1 MNFLSNPVDRFDGF
15 SFLLAETLKGILA
28 VLSSPVD
35 QLFSFVWR
43 ASSNQQSTTHLLATV
58 NQLESIARKQLH
70 ASGELTMLFRK
81 PNRHRRAA
89 RQSSLLSAVEH
100 LEDRQ
105 LLSAVNLLATDIIDQ
120 NHSQSET
127 DNTPEYASI
136 DGTGNNIDNPELGS
150 TGSQLI
156 RLAEAD
162 YGDGLSTPAGEDRPS
177 AREIS
182 NVIAAADSSETNDRY
197 LTDLFWIWGQF
208 IDHDITL
215 TGSAL
220 DADGNPLE
228 SFPIEVP
235 TGDPF
240 FDPDGSGDDVINLN
254 RSAFELDEDGV
265 RQQINQIT
273 AFIDGS
279 MIYGS
284 SEELAAELR
293 TFDGGLLK
301 TSDGDLLP
309 YGDDGFFLA
318 GDIRANENVALTSM
332 HTIWVRE
339 HNRIASELAAEN
351 PDLTDEELYQ
361 QARQIVIGEL
371 QAITFNEFLPA
382 LFGAGVVSEY
392 MGYDPT
398 VDPSIAN
405 EFSNAAYRFGHTML
419 SSELLRLDENGNV
432 ADEGNIALLNAF
444 FNPSELEVNGIDSLL
459 RGAAVNLAQELDNEL
474 VDDVRNFLFGPPGAG
489 GFDLASL
496 NIQRGR
502 DHGLADYNSTRVAL
516 GLSAVESFSDIS
528 SDPEVA
534 AKLEALYGTVDNIDL
549 WVGGLAEDHLP
560 GSSMGETFTAIIV
573 DQFERLRDGDR
584 FWYENVFSGEALK
597 EIDGT
602 TLADVIERNSDVSG
616 LQENV
621 FFAPAVLR
629 IDLAETHTNDVTIRE
644 KNGNLEVVDNR
655 THHVIGSQSLESVE
669 RLMLTSSGNGSQHI
683 TLVGITSAEL
693 PGGLVVEAGKGR
705 ADTLII
711 NGTDQSDTIFVN
723 DHFADVSGLQL
734 EFTGLERIVIRGTDA
749 DDTIEVADG
758 AEIDVNILDH
768 IGRDRMHDGHHGHD
782 PLAQH
787 RDDHRPAQGPNRQGP
802 AGNDMDG
809 RGANHEMLDQVFASN
824 DLAPVLGMP
833 PVKRRP

>member
-1 MNFLSNPVDRFDGF
+1 LIN
-15 SFLLAETLKGILA
+15 
-28 VLSSPVD
+28 
-35 QLFSFVWR
+35 SFVGR
-43 ASSNQQSTTHLLATV
+43 AFV
-58 NQLESIARKQLH
+58 NTKINHASGGFRRSVRKGCAQALY
-70 ASGELTMLFRK
+70 ASGELIMLFRK

-89 RQSSLLSAVEH
+89 RQSTHFSAVEH

-105 LLSAVNLLATDIIDQ
+105 LLSAVNSLSTDIID
-120 NHSQSET
+120 SDTEW
-127 DNTPEYASI
+127 NTVTEYASI

-150 TGSQLI
+150 PGTQLI
-156 RLAEAD
+156 RLAEAA

-182 NVIAAADSSETNDRY
+182 NVIAAVNSEETNDRF
-197 LTDLFWIWGQF
+197 LTDIFWVWGQF

-215 TGSAL
+215 TEAAH
-220 DADGNPLE
+220 DEDGNPLE

-235 TGDPF
+235 TGDVY
-240 FDPDGSGDDVINLN
+240 FDPDGSGDDVIGLN
-254 RSAFELDEDGV
+254 RSAFEVDEDGV
-265 RQQINQIT
+265 RQQVNQIT

-284 SEELAAELR
+284 DEELAAQLR
-293 TFDGGLLK
+293 TFEGGMLA
-301 TSDGDLLP
+301 TSDDGLLP
-309 YGDDGFFLA
+309 YGDDGFFQA

-339 HNRIASELAAEN
+339 HNRIAAELAAEN

-382 LFGAGVVSEY
+382 LFGTGVVSEY
-392 MGYDPT
+392 TGYDST

-432 ADEGNIALLNAF
+432 SDEGNLALLNAF
-444 FNPSELEVNGIDSLL
+444 FNPSELEQNGVDSLL
-459 RGAAVNLAQELDNEL
+459 RGATVNVAQEIDNEL
-474 VDDVRNFLFGPPGAG
+474 VDDVRNFLFGPPGAD

-502 DHGLADYNSTRVAL
+502 DHGLADYNATRVAL
-516 GLSAVESFSDIS
+516 GLSEVESFSDIT

-534 AKLEALYGTVDNIDL
+534 AKLEQLYGTVDNIDL

-584 FWYENVFSGEALK
+584 FWYENVFSGDALD
-597 EIDGT
+597 EISGT
-602 TLADVIERNSDVSG
+602 TLADVIERNTDVSG

-621 FFAPAVLR
+621 FFAPTVMRL
-629 IDLAETHTNDVTIRE
+629 DLAVTGSNDVTIRE
-644 KNGNLEVVDNR
+644 KNGNLEVIDNR
-655 THHVIGSQSLESVE
+655 TRQVIGSQSLGSVE
-669 RLMLTSSGNGSQHI
+669 RLMLTSTNNGSQHVTI
-683 TLVGITSAEL
+683 EGITVAEL

-705 ADTLII
+705 ADTLIV
-711 NGTDQSDTIFVN
+711 NGTNQSDTIFVN
-723 DHFADVSGLQL
+723 EDYVDVSGMQL
-734 EFTGLERIVIRGTDA
+734 EFTGMERIVIRGTDA

-758 AEIDVNILDH
+758 LEIDVDVQDD
-768 IGRDRMHDGHHGHD
+768 IGRDHMHERRHRREQ
-782 PLAQH
+782 LAH
-787 RDDHRPAQGPNRQGP
+787 RPDDHRPTQGPNRQRSGD
-802 AGNDMDG
+802 ADGDMPP
-809 RGANHEMLDQVFASN
+809 EMLDQVFASN
-824 DLAPVLGMP
+824 DLDPVLGMP
-833 PVKRRP
+833 PGKRRP

>member
-1 MNFLSNPVDRFDGF
+1 
-15 SFLLAETLKGILA
+15 
-28 VLSSPVD
+28 
-35 QLFSFVWR
+35 
-43 ASSNQQSTTHLLATV
+43 
-58 NQLESIARKQLH
+58 
-70 ASGELTMLFRK
+70 MLFRK
-81 PNRHRRAA
+81 TNLHRRVA
-89 RQSSLLSAVEH
+89 RQFSHYSAVEH
-100 LEDRQ
+100 LENRQ
-105 LLSAVNLLATDIIDQ
+105 LLSAVNSMATDILD
-120 NHSQSET
+120 SSTEW
-127 DNTPEYASI
+127 NTLTEYASI
-136 DGTGNNIDNPELGS
+136 DGTGNNIENPELG
-150 TGSQLI
+150 TAGTQLI

-162 YGDGLSTPAGEDRPS
+162 YDDGLSTPAGEDRPS

-182 NVIAAADSSETNDRY
+182 NVIAAVNSFETNDRY
-197 LTDLFWIWGQF
+197 LTDLFWVWGQF

-215 TGSAL
+215 TEAAH
-220 DADGNPLE
+220 DEEGNPLE

-240 FDPDGSGDDVINLN
+240 FDPDSSGDDLINLN
-254 RSAFELDEDGV
+254 RSVFEVDEDGV

-273 AFIDGS
+273 AFLDGS

-284 SEELAAELR
+284 DEELAAQLR
-293 TFDGGLLK
+293 TFEGGMLA

-309 YGDDGFFLA
+309 YGENGFFLA

-361 QARQIVIGEL
+361 KARQIVIGEL
-371 QAITFNEFLPA
+371 QAITYNEFLPA
-382 LFGAGVVSEY
+382 LFGMGVISEY
-392 MGYDPT
+392 RGYDST

-419 SSELLRLDENGNV
+419 SSELLRLDETGNV

-444 FNPSELEVNGIDSLL
+444 FNPSELEENGVESLL
-459 RGAAVNLAQELDNEL
+459 RGASVNVAQEIDNQL

-534 AKLEALYGTVDNIDL
+534 AKLESLYGTVDNIDL

-584 FWYENVFSGEALK
+584 FWYENVFSGEVLK
-597 EIDGT
+597 EINGT

-621 FFAPAVLR
+621 FFAPTVMR
-629 IDLAETHTNDVTIRE
+629 IDLAATRTDSVTIRE
-644 KNGNLEVVDNR
+644 NNGNLEVIDNR
-655 THHVIGSQSLESVE
+655 TQQVIASQSLDSVE
-669 RLMLTSSGNGSQHI
+669 RLMLTSSGNGSQRV
-683 TLVGITSAEL
+683 TLEGITVAEL
-693 PGGLVVEAGKGR
+693 PGGLIVEAGNGH
-705 ADTLII
+705 ADTLIV

-723 DHFADVSGLQL
+723 DGVVDVSGMPM
-734 EFTGLERIVIRGTDA
+734 EFTGMERIVIRGTDA

-758 AEIDVNILDH
+758 VDLDVDILDINGGDH
-768 IGRDRMHDGHHGHD
+768 KHEGRHGRKRMAQRGDNHRSDRSGAAENDTD
-782 PLAQH
+782 RR
-787 RDDHRPAQGPNRQGP
+787 RDSHK
-802 AGNDMDG
+802 
-809 RGANHEMLDQVFASN
+809 MLDQVFASN
-824 DLAPVLGMP
+824 DLDPVLGMP
-833 PVKRRP
+833 SGKRRR

>member
-1 MNFLSNPVDRFDGF
+1 
-15 SFLLAETLKGILA
+15 
-28 VLSSPVD
+28 
-35 QLFSFVWR
+35 
-43 ASSNQQSTTHLLATV
+43 
-58 NQLESIARKQLH
+58 
-70 ASGELTMLFRK
+70 MLFRK

-89 RQSSLLSAVEH
+89 RQSSYCSAIEN

-105 LLSAVNLLATDIIDQ
+105 LLSAMNSLATDMID
-120 NHSQSET
+120 SDAEW
-127 DNTPEYASI
+127 NTVTEYASI
-136 DGTGNNIDNPELGS
+136 DGTGNNIDYPERGS
-150 TGSQLI
+150 SDTQLI

-182 NVIAAADSSETNDRY
+182 NVIAAVNSYETSDRY
-197 LTDLFWIWGQF
+197 LTDILWVWGQF

-215 TGSAL
+215 TEAAH
-220 DADGNPLE
+220 DENGNPLE

-240 FDPDGSGDDVINLN
+240 FDPDGSGDDVIGLN
-254 RSAFELDEDGV
+254 RSAFEVDEDGV

-273 AFIDGS
+273 AFLDGS

-284 SEELAAELR
+284 DEELAAQLR

-309 YGDDGFFLA
+309 YGDNGFFQA

-339 HNRIASELAAEN
+339 HNRIAGELAAEN

-382 LFGAGVVSEY
+382 LFGTGIVSQY
-392 MGYDPT
+392 TGYDST

-432 ADEGNIALLNAF
+432 ADEGHIALLNAF
-444 FNPSELEVNGIDSLL
+444 FNPSELEQNGVDSLL
-459 RGAAVNLAQELDNEL
+459 RGATVNVAQEIDNEL

-516 GLSAVESFSDIS
+516 GLEAVQRFSDIS

-584 FWYENVFSGEALK
+584 FWYENVFSGDALAQ
-597 EIDGT
+597 ISGT
-602 TLADVIERNSDVSG
+602 TLADVIERNSNVSG

-621 FFAPAVLR
+621 FFAPTVMRL
-629 IDLAETHTNDVTIRE
+629 DLAETGSSDVTVRE
-644 KNGNLEVVDNR
+644 KNGNLEVVDNKTR
-655 THHVIGSQSLESVE
+655 QVIGSQSLDSVE
-669 RLMLTSSGNGSQHI
+669 RLMLTSTSNGSQRVAI
-683 TLVGITSAEL
+683 EGITVADL

-705 ADTLII
+705 SDRLIV
-711 NGTDQSDTIFVN
+711 NGTDQSDTILVN
-723 DHFADVSGLQL
+723 DGVVDVSGLQL
-734 EFTGLERIVIRGTDA
+734 EFTGLERIVIRGA
-749 DDTIEVADG
+749 HANDTIEVADG
-758 AEIDVNILDH
+758 VDIDVDILDYNGGDH
-768 IGRDRMHDGHHGHD
+768 MHEGRHGGERM
-782 PLAQH
+782 AH
-787 RDDHRPAQGPNRQGP
+787 RGDNHRPAQGPNRNGS
-802 AGNDMDG
+802 ADNDTDR
-809 RGANHEMLDQVFASN
+809 RGGHHEMLDRVFASSEL
-824 DLAPVLGMP
+824 DPVLGMP
-833 PVKRRP
+833 HHKRRS

>member
-1 MNFLSNPVDRFDGF
+1 
-15 SFLLAETLKGILA
+15 
-28 VLSSPVD
+28 
-35 QLFSFVWR
+35 
-43 ASSNQQSTTHLLATV
+43 
-58 NQLESIARKQLH
+58 
-70 ASGELTMLFRK
+70 MLFRK
-81 PNRHRRAA
+81 PNRHRRSA
-89 RQSSLLSAVEH
+89 RQSFYCSAIEN

-105 LLSAVNLLATDIIDQ
+105 LLSAVNSLATDMID
-120 NHSQSET
+120 SDAEW
-127 DNTPEYASI
+127 NTVTEYASI
-136 DGTGNNIDNPELGS
+136 DGTGHNLDNPELGS
-150 TGSQLI
+150 TDTQLI
-156 RLAEAD
+156 RLTEAD

-182 NVIAAADSSETNDRY
+182 NIIAAVNSFETNDRY
-197 LTDLFWIWGQF
+197 LTDILWVWGQF

-215 TGSAL
+215 TEAAHDES
-220 DADGNPLE
+220 GNPLE

-235 TGDPF
+235 TGDLY
-240 FDPDGSGDDVINLN
+240 FDPDSSGDDVIGLN
-254 RSAFELDEDGV
+254 RSAFEVDEDGV

-284 SEELAAELR
+284 DEELAAELR

-309 YGDDGFFLA
+309 YGEGGFFQA

-382 LFGAGVVSEY
+382 LFGTGVVSEY
-392 MGYDPT
+392 TGYDST

-444 FNPSELEVNGIDSLL
+444 FNPSELEQNGVDSLL
-459 RGAAVNLAQELDNEL
+459 RGATVNVAQEIDNEL
-474 VDDVRNFLFGPPGAG
+474 VDDVRNFLFGPPGAD

-528 SDPEVA
+528 SDLEVA
-534 AKLEALYGTVDNIDL
+534 AKLEALYGTVNNIDL

-584 FWYENVFSGEALK
+584 FWYENVFSGDALA
-597 EIDGT
+597 EISGT
-602 TLADVIERNSDVSG
+602 TLADVIERNTEISG

-621 FFAPAVLR
+621 FFAPTVMRLE
-629 IDLAETHTNDVTIRE
+629 LAETGSNDVTIRE

-655 THHVIGSQSLESVE
+655 THQIIGSQSLDSVE
-669 RLMLTSSGNGSQHI
+669 RLMLTSSNNGSQRV
-683 TLVGITSAEL
+683 TLEGITVADL
-693 PGGLVVEAGKGR
+693 PGGLAVEAGKGR
-705 ADTLII
+705 SDTLVV
-711 NGTDQSDTIFVN
+711 NGTNQSDTIIVN
-723 DHFADVSGLQL
+723 EDYVDVSGMQL

-749 DDTIEVADG
+749 DDIIEVADG
-758 AEIDVNILDH
+758 VDFDVDILDT
-768 IGRDRMHDGHHGHD
+768 IGRDRMHEGRHGGERM
-782 PLAQH
+782 AH
-787 RDDHRPAQGPNRQGP
+787 RGDNHRPTQGPNRNGS
-802 AGNDMDG
+802 ADNDG
-809 RGANHEMLDQVFASN
+809 RGDHHEMLDQVFASN
-824 DLAPVLGMP
+824 DLDPVLGMP
-833 PVKRRP
+833 HHKRRP

>member
-1 MNFLSNPVDRFDGF
+1 
-15 SFLLAETLKGILA
+15 
-28 VLSSPVD
+28 
-35 QLFSFVWR
+35 
-43 ASSNQQSTTHLLATV
+43 
-58 NQLESIARKQLH
+58 
-70 ASGELTMLFRK
+70 MLFRK

-89 RQSSLLSAVEH
+89 HHSSHFSAVEH

-105 LLSAVNLLATDIIDQ
+105 LLSAVNSLSTDIID
-120 NHSQSET
+120 SSTEW
-127 DNTPEYASI
+127 NTITEYASI

-150 TGSQLI
+150 VGTQLI

-162 YGDGLSTPAGEDRPS
+162 YGDGLSTPGGEDRPS

-182 NVIAAADSSETNDRY
+182 NVIAAVDSYETNDRY
-197 LTDLFWIWGQF
+197 LTDILWVWGQF

-215 TGSAL
+215 TEAAH
-220 DADGNPLE
+220 DEDGNPLE
-228 SFPIEVP
+228 SFPIDVP

-240 FDPDGSGDDVINLN
+240 FDPDGSGDDVIGLN
-254 RSAFELDEDGV
+254 RSAFELDENGV

-279 MIYGS
+279 GIYGS
-284 SEELAAELR
+284 DEELAAELR
-293 TFDGGLLK
+293 TFVGGQLK

-309 YGDDGFFLA
+309 YGDDGFFQA

-339 HNRIASELAAEN
+339 HNRIASELADEN

-382 LFGAGVVSEY
+382 LFGTGVVSEY
-392 MGYDPT
+392 MGYEPS

-419 SSELLRLDENGNV
+419 SSELLRLDETGNV

-444 FNPSELEVNGIDSLL
+444 FNPGELEENGVDSLL
-459 RGAAVNLAQELDNEL
+459 RGATVNVAQEIDNEL

-516 GLSAVESFSDIS
+516 GLPAVESFSDIS
-528 SDPEVA
+528 SNPEVA

-584 FWYENVFSGEALK
+584 FWYENVFSGAALK

-621 FFAPAVLR
+621 FFAPTVMRL
-629 IDLAETHTNDVTIRE
+629 DLAETHANDVTIRE

-655 THHVIGSQSLESVE
+655 THQVIGSQSLDSVE
-669 RLMLTSSGNGSQHI
+669 RLMLTSTNNGSQRV
-683 TLVGITSAEL
+683 TLEGITVADL

-705 ADTLII
+705 ADTLIV
-711 NGTDQSDTIFVN
+711 NGTDQSDTIIVN
-723 DHFADVSGLQL
+723 DGVVDVSGMQL
-734 EFTGLERIVIRGTDA
+734 EFTGMERIVIRGTDA

-758 AEIDVNILDH
+758 VDIDVDILDI
-768 IGRDRMHDGHHGHD
+768 IGGDHMHKGPRGGERM
-782 PLAQH
+782 AH
-787 RDDHRPAQGPNRQGP
+787 RPDDHRPPQGSNQQRPGDQR
-802 AGNDMDG
+802 DD
-809 RGANHEMLDQVFASN
+809 RHEMLDQVFASS
-824 DLAPVLGMP
+824 DLDPVLGMP
-833 PVKRRP
+833 PGKRRR

>member
-1 MNFLSNPVDRFDGF
+1 
-15 SFLLAETLKGILA
+15 
-28 VLSSPVD
+28 
-35 QLFSFVWR
+35 
-43 ASSNQQSTTHLLATV
+43 
-58 NQLESIARKQLH
+58 
-70 ASGELTMLFRK
+70 MLFRK

-89 RQSSLLSAVEH
+89 RQSSYCSAIEN

-105 LLSAVNLLATDIIDQ
+105 LLSAMNSLATDMID
-120 NHSQSET
+120 SDAEW
-127 DNTPEYASI
+127 NTVTEYASI
-136 DGTGNNIDNPELGS
+136 DGTGNNIDYPERGS
-150 TGSQLI
+150 SDTQLI

-182 NVIAAADSSETNDRY
+182 NVIAAVNSYETRDRY
-197 LTDLFWIWGQF
+197 LTDILWVWGQF

-215 TGSAL
+215 TEAAH
-220 DADGNPLE
+220 DENGNPLE

-240 FDPDGSGDDVINLN
+240 FDPDGSGDDVIGLN
-254 RSAFELDEDGV
+254 RSAFEVDEDGV

-273 AFIDGS
+273 AFLDGS

-284 SEELAAELR
+284 DEELAAQLR

-309 YGDDGFFLA
+309 YGDNGFFQA

-339 HNRIASELAAEN
+339 HNRIAGELAAEN

-382 LFGAGVVSEY
+382 LFGTGIVSQY
-392 MGYDPT
+392 TGYDST

-432 ADEGNIALLNAF
+432 ADEGHIALLNAF
-444 FNPSELEVNGIDSLL
+444 FNPSELEQNGVDSLL
-459 RGAAVNLAQELDNEL
+459 RGATVNVAQEIDNEL

-516 GLSAVESFSDIS
+516 GLEAVQRFSDIS

-584 FWYENVFSGEALK
+584 FWYENVFSGDALAQ
-597 EIDGT
+597 ISGT
-602 TLADVIERNSDVSG
+602 TLADVIERNSNVSG

-621 FFAPAVLR
+621 FFAPTVMRL
-629 IDLAETHTNDVTIRE
+629 DLAETGSSDVTVRE
-644 KNGNLEVVDNR
+644 KNGNLEVVDNKTR
-655 THHVIGSQSLESVE
+655 QVIGSQSLDSVE
-669 RLMLTSSGNGSQHI
+669 RLMLTSTSNGSQRVAI
-683 TLVGITSAEL
+683 EGITVADL

-705 ADTLII
+705 SDRLIV
-711 NGTDQSDTIFVN
+711 NGTDQSDTILVN
-723 DHFADVSGLQL
+723 DGVVDVSGLQL
-734 EFTGLERIVIRGTDA
+734 EFTGLERIVIRGA
-749 DDTIEVADG
+749 HANDTIEVADG
-758 AEIDVNILDH
+758 VDIDVDILDYNGGDH
-768 IGRDRMHDGHHGHD
+768 MHEGRHGGERM
-782 PLAQH
+782 AH
-787 RDDHRPAQGPNRQGP
+787 RGDNHRPAQGPNRNGS
-802 AGNDMDG
+802 ADNDTDR
-809 RGANHEMLDQVFASN
+809 RGGHHEMLDRVFASSEL
-824 DLAPVLGMP
+824 DPVLGMP
-833 PVKRRP
+833 HHKRRS

>member
-1 MNFLSNPVDRFDGF
+1 M
-15 SFLLAETLKGILA
+15 
-28 VLSSPVD
+28 
-35 QLFSFVWR
+35 
-43 ASSNQQSTTHLLATV
+43 
-58 NQLESIARKQLH
+58 
-70 ASGELTMLFRK
+70 MLFRK
-81 PNRHRRAA
+81 PNRQRKAA
-89 RQSSLLSAVEH
+89 QKLSHISAVEF

-105 LLSAVNLLATDIIDQ
+105 LLSVMNSLATDI
-120 NHSQSET
+120 T
-127 DNTPEYASI
+127 DDSVLITELGTVTEYASI
-136 DGTGNNIDNPELGS
+136 DGIGNNIDNPELGS
-150 TGSQLI
+150 TDTQLL
-156 RLAEAD
+156 RLADAD

-182 NVIAAADSSETNDRY
+182 NVIADANSAETNDRY
-197 LTDLFWIWGQF
+197 LTDLFWVWGQF

-215 TGSAL
+215 TESAH
-220 DADGNPLE
+220 DEYGNPLE

-235 TGDPF
+235 TGDVF

-254 RSAFELDEDGV
+254 RSAFEVDEDGV

-279 MIYGS
+279 GIYGS
-284 SEELAAELR
+284 DEALADQLR
-293 TFDGGLLK
+293 TFEGGMLA
-301 TSDGDLLP
+301 TSEGDLLP
-309 YGDDGFFLA
+309 YGEDGFFLA

-339 HNRIASELAAEN
+339 HNRIATELATEN

-371 QAITFNEFLPA
+371 QAVTFNEFLPA
-382 LFGAGVVSEY
+382 LFGPGVVSEY
-392 MGYDPT
+392 IGYDST

-459 RGAAVNLAQELDNEL
+459 RGATVNVAQEIDNQI

-516 GLSAVESFSDIS
+516 GLSAVENFSDIS

-534 AKLEALYGTVDNIDL
+534 AKLEMLYGTVDNIDL
-549 WVGGLAEDHLP
+549 WVGGLAEEHLP

-584 FWYENVFSGEALK
+584 FWYENVFSGDALA
-597 EIDGT
+597 EIGGT

-621 FFAPAVLR
+621 FFAPTIMRL
-629 IDLAETHTNDVTIRE
+629 DLAETGSSDVTIRAAD
-644 KNGNLEVVDNR
+644 GNLEVVDNR
-655 THHVIGSQSLESVE
+655 TRQVIGSQSLDSVE
-669 RLMLTSSGNGSQHI
+669 RLMLSSTGNGSLRVTI
-683 TLVGITSAEL
+683 EGITIADL
-693 PGGLVVEAGKGR
+693 PGGLIVEAGKGR
-705 ADTLII
+705 SDTLIV

-723 DHFADVSGLQL
+723 DGFVDVSGMSM
-734 EFTGLERIVIRGTDA
+734 EFTGMERIVVRGTDA

-758 AEIDVNILDH
+758 VDIDVDILDTVSRDH
-768 IGRDRMHDGHHGHD
+768 MHQGRRGGERMT
-782 PLAQH
+782 H
-787 RDDHRPAQGPNRQGP
+787 RRDNHRPTQGPNRHGSVE
-802 AGNDMDG
+802 NDVDECG
-809 RGANHEMLDQVFASN
+809 DDHGMLDQVFASN
-824 DLAPVLGMP
+824 DLDPILGMP
-833 PVKRRP
+833 PGKRRP